1 MERVGHNQWK
11 MRKLNDNED
20 VQSFL
25 SQLKSGEEQA
35 WRKLFDDH
43 YTALCHVAL
52 EYVGDVFTAE
62 SIVSDVMFR
71 LWESRQ
77 RVMIRQTLRS
87 YLVSAVRN
95 TTLNLLNSQHVRK
108 ENVGSKDDIVL
119 TPVASSVLSD
129 DAPIDR
135 LIEEELEGKVMAAI
149 DEMPKE
155 CQRVFK
161 MSRYEN
167 MTNEDIAK
175 ELGISIVTVRYHM
188 RNAVKILREA
198 ITPYLKIAIAMAI
211 STFLQNN

>member
-1 MERVGHNQWK
+1 
-11 MRKLNDNED
+11 
-20 VQSFL
+20 
-25 SQLKSGEEQA
+25 
-35 WRKLFDDH
+35 
-43 YTALCHVAL
+43 
-52 EYVGDVFTAE
+52 
-62 SIVSDVMFR
+62 
-71 LWESRQ
+71 
-77 RVMIRQTLRS
+77 
-87 YLVSAVRN
+87 
-95 TTLNLLNSQHVRK
+95 
-108 ENVGSKDDIVL
+108 
-119 TPVASSVLSD
+119 
-129 DAPIDR
+129 
-135 LIEEELEGKVMAAI
+135 MAAI

>member
-1 MERVGHNQWK
+1 MKQRLPSPYGNKDIER
-11 MRKLNDNED
+11 
-20 VQSFL
+20 FL
-25 SQLKSGEEQA
+25 SQLKNGEEQA
-35 WRKLFDDH
+35 WRKLFEEH

-52 EYVGDVFTAE
+52 EYVGDIFTAE
-62 SIVSDVMFR
+62 SIVGDVMLK

-77 RVMIRQTLRS
+77 RVVIHQTLRS

-108 ENVGSKDDIVL
+108 EKVGWGDDIVSS
-119 TPVASSVLSD
+119 PFVATFISD
-129 DAPIDR
+129 DVPIDR
-135 LIEEELEGKVMAAI
+135 LIEKELEGKVKAI
-149 DEMPKE
+149 IDRMPKE

-167 MTNEDIAK
+167 KSNEDIAK
-175 ELGISIVTVRYHM
+175 ELSISVVTVRYHM

-198 ITPYLKIAIAMAI
+198 ITPYLRTVLTLII